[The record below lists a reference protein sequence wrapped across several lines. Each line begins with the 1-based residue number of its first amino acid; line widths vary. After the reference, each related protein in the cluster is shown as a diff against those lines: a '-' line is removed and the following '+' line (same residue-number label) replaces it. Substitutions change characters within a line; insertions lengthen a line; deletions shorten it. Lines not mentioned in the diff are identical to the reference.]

1 MIQKKSEDAVSP
13 VIGVMLLL
21 VVTIIIAAVVA
32 VFASGVGTDAEPAPA
47 TVLNVVDICDRGYS
61 DPNVD
66 YFFDPQF
73 SVSEGYGGTDNG
85 DGTYTLG
92 GYTFKQDDDWNW
104 VTTDGEYL
112 FEFVE
117 EDWGSYMDTTKPKD
131 EWKEWLDQ
139 YSTEIF
145 GGIKDVTV
153 TITSVSGDTLDLKK
167 LSIKVYNSDGKLVAE
182 KHQNSGSGT
191 ISPGDTKILVLDEL
205 IDEENANYN
214 IVNAGEKVEV
224 FILYGEHVIVSKELK
239 VSDGGEY

>member
-66 YFFDPQF
+66 YLFDPML
-73 SVSEGYGGTDNG
+73 SVIEGYGGTDNG

-92 GYTFKQDDDWNW
+92 GHTFKQDDNWNW
-104 VTTDGEYL
+104 VTTDGEHL
-112 FEFVE
+112 FESFTH
-117 EDWGSYMDTTKPKD
+117 GPYYDTSKPKD

-139 YSTEIF
+139 YSIEIF

-167 LSIKVYNSDGKLVAE
+167 LSVKVYNSDGKLVAE

-191 ISPGDTKILVLDEL
+191 ISPGDTEILVLDEL

>member
-61 DPNVD
+61 DPNESWL
-66 YFFDPQF
+66 FDPQLSF
-73 SVSEGYGGTDNG
+73 LVNG
-85 DGTYTLG
+85 DGTMNDDGTFTLG
-92 GYTFKQDDDWNW
+92 GHTFKQDDNYYW

-131 EWKEWLDQ
+131 EWKEWLNQ
-139 YSTEIF
+139 YSYTKF
-145 GGIKDVTV
+145 GGVKDVTV

-167 LSIKVYNSDGKLVAE
+167 LSVKVYNSDGKLVAE

>member
-47 TVLNVVDICDRGYS
+47 TVLNVVDICDRGNS
-61 DPNVD
+61 DPNESWL
-66 YFFDPQF
+66 FNPQLSF
-73 SVSEGYGGTDNG
+73 LVNG
-85 DGTYTLG
+85 DGTMNDDGTFTLG
-92 GYTFKQDDDWNW
+92 GHTFKQDDNWNW
-104 VTTDGEYL
+104 VTTDGEHL
-112 FEFVE
+112 FESFTHGPY
-117 EDWGSYMDTTKPKD
+117 DDASKPKD
-131 EWKEWLDQ
+131 EWKEWLNQ
-139 YSTEIF
+139 YSFTKS
-145 GGIKDVTV
+145 GGVKDVTV

-167 LSIKVYNSDGKLVAE
+167 LSVKVYNSEGKLVAE
-182 KHQNSGSGT
+182 KHQNSVSGT

-224 FILYGEHVIVSKELK
+224 FVLYGEHVIVSKELK
-239 VSDGGEY
+239 VTGEH